1 MTLIERDASDYPS
14 DANLR
19 KTGQAMCGDLVDERD
34 DASGLVLTPV
44 WQPEEE
50 WQGGTLYGWCW
61 THGRTG
67 LLPAR

>member
-61 THGRTG
+61 THSKTG